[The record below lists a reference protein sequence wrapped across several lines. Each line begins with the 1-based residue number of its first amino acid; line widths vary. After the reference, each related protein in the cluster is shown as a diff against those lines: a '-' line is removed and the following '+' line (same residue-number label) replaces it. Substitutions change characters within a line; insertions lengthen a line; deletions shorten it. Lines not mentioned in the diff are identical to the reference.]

1 MSTIT
6 INNTQEKM
14 TIKAALAEFFEALNA
29 MFTGDLAP
37 MEALWSHADDVTYMG
52 PAGGYRVGWAEV
64 RADWAE
70 QAALKLGGEVKP
82 SEIRITKA
90 DNLAAAQ
97 YYVVGE
103 NFDPNGNPEAIAG
116 NLPRGQ
122 ALRLRGDR
130 QGRLAGIILF
140 IQGDIAIDDLPQC
153 LGDGSGA
160 DRLAAR
166 RARPAPRSAT
176 GAPARRAACRA
187 ARS

>member
-103 NFDPNGNPEAIAG
+103 NFDPNGNPMKVSLRANSLYRQE
-116 NLPRGQ
+116 NGQ
-122 ALRLRGDR
+122 WK
-130 QGRLAGIILF
+130 I
-140 IQGDIAIDDLPQC
+140 IAIHTDMLPF
-153 LGDGSGA
+153 LVSNNMAIGWPA
-160 DRLAAR
+160 KAA
-166 RARPAPRSAT
+166 
-176 GAPARRAACRA
+176 
-187 ARS
+187 